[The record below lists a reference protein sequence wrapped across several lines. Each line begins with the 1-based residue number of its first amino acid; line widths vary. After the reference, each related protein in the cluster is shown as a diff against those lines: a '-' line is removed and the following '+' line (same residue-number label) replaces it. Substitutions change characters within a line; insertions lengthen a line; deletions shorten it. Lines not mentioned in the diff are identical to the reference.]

1 MTFTQEP
8 SFSGRHRHEAAVQN
22 SGIAWTVLRP
32 SGFFQ
37 NFSEGF
43 LFPSIQEHDG
53 FISASGNGSAAM
65 IDAGD
70 IAAVASEVFL
80 SEGHDGKTYHLTGP
94 TAPTMDEV
102 ALILSDAADR
112 VIRHESVSP
121 ETMTDMMIGGG
132 VPPQYAEMLVRDMTA
147 IRDGEA
153 AQISGDVHR
162 ILGRQ
167 PVSFTQFA
175 EQNAQV

>member
-1 MTFTQEP
+1 
-8 SFSGRHRHEAAVQN
+8 
-22 SGIAWTVLRP
+22 
-32 SGFFQ
+32 
-37 NFSEGF
+37 
-43 LFPSIQEHDG
+43 
-53 FISASGNGSAAM
+53 
-65 IDAGD
+65 
-70 IAAVASEVFL
+70 
-80 SEGHDGKTYHLTGP
+80 
-94 TAPTMDEV
+94 MDEV